1 MERREKLRATLSQHG
16 YKVTSV
22 RQRVYEELA
31 KADQPLSNV
40 QLIRSL
46 HDLDKVSIYRTIA
59 LFELIGIVHRIWN
72 GFKSSIELSD
82 AFSPHH
88 HHFTCTNCGK
98 VVSFKSEEIEKALHA
113 LETDLHVTISQHL
126 VELNGICDDCQKDQG

>member
-1 MERREKLRATLSQHG
+1 MERREKLRATLSRHG

-31 KADQPLSNV
+31 KASQPLSNA